1 MEAEQTKMDAMWT
14 GVPEKDTVISIVIN
28 LRNYCKNDERHC
40 LTVESLNFYL
50 KKINDPKIGLK

>member
-1 MEAEQTKMDAMWT
+1 MWT